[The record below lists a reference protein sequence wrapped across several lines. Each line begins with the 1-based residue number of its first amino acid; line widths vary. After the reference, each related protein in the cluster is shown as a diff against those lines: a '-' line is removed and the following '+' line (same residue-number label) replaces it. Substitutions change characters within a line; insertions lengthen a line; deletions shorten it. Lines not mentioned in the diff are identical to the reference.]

1 MLRKQVLAACIAAA
15 AFGTMAAQV
24 ASEAAPAATSN
35 VQRRVLLTQD
45 LQIPNYQTVFVEVT
59 IPAGGRE
66 GRHTHP
72 GSAVVHVQ
80 EGQLTLD
87 MAGAQSKTYMP
98 GETFFIESGKVH
110 EGINNGTSRVRA
122 LASFVVE
129 KGKPLAS
136 QAE

>member
-1 MLRKQVLAACIAAA
+1 LAACVAAA
-15 AFGTMAAQV
+15 AFGMIT
-24 ASEAAPAATSN
+24 ASVTSDAAPAPN

-45 LQIPNYQTVFVEVT
+45 LHIPNYQTVLVEVT

-72 GSAVVHVQ
+72 GSVVVHVQ
-80 EGQLTLD
+80 EGQFTVD
-87 MAGAQSKTYMP
+87 QEGIPSRTYMP

-110 EGINNGTSRVRA
+110 EGINNGTSRARA

-136 QAE
+136 PVQ

>member
-1 MLRKQVLAACIAAA
+1 MRKSILAVCLVVSAFAAVSA
-15 AFGTMAAQV
+15 AVQ
-24 ASEAAPAATSN
+24 SDAAPAPN

-72 GSAVVHVQ
+72 GTAVVHVQ

-87 MAGAQSKTYMP
+87 HEGMPSKTYMP
-98 GETFFIESGKVH
+98 GETFFIENGKVH
-110 EGINNGTSRVRA
+110 EGINNGTSRVRM

-136 QAE
+136 QVQ